1 MTSES
6 HQTVSS
12 SRLRILTVDDDEA
25 VSAAI
30 MHLLQADGHQ
40 VTAVSDAISALTQFQ
55 LGRYDVAI
63 LDLRMPH
70 LDGLSLARQLKEMS
84 PSLLII
90 LLTGWGDQ
98 LREDKPPEVDMVLAK
113 PIRRATLR
121 AALLQLAKR

>member
-40 VTAVSDAISALTQFQ
+40 VTAVSDASCPQ
-55 LGRYDVAI
+55 
-63 LDLRMPH
+63 
-70 LDGLSLARQLKEMS
+70 
-84 PSLLII
+84 
-90 LLTGWGDQ
+90 
-98 LREDKPPEVDMVLAK
+98 
-113 PIRRATLR
+113 RRG
-121 AALLQLAKR
+121 